1 MANHEF
7 GIIQNQPMSKEKFYE
22 YEPNKYSCIA
32 VDDNFI
38 EPILIDLQNVD
49 CYWHTL
55 QNPGRSHSSKEHHK
69 IDSSSSIHS
78 IPFPRIS

>member
-49 CYWHTL
+49 CYKPILTKKTD
-55 QNPGRSHSSKEHHK
+55 N
-69 IDSSSSIHS
+69 SI
-78 IPFPRIS
+78 FFT

>member
-55 QNPGRSHSSKEHHK
+55 
-69 IDSSSSIHS
+69 
-78 IPFPRIS
+78 